1 MKTRQEIEVRLS
13 GFRKKYRAVSSDNI
27 DPELEASIRELKW
40 VLRDSETKEIEENCL
55 YCKYCTCPVDEYPC
69 IRCDSFSQ
77 WERNES
83 YISHDG

>member
-13 GFRKKYRAVSSDNI
+13 GFREKYRAVSSDNI

-40 VLRDSETKEIEENCL
+40 VLRGD
-55 YCKYCTCPVDEYPC
+55 
-69 IRCDSFSQ
+69 
-77 WERNES
+77 ES